1 MVKVFLGLGSNK
13 GDRLKFLTDA
23 VNELEK
29 NPDINIIKSSSIYE
43 TEPWG
48 NKTLSKF
55 LNSVIEIETELK
67 PLELLKELKQVE
79 KELGRVNNEEWTDRE
94 IDIDILFYGSDIVH
108 NQALDIPHS
117 EVENRKFVLV
127 PLKEIAPDFIHPVI
141 NKSIMELLEITG
153 DDSKVNKCNYTFA

>member
-29 NPDINIIKSSSIYE
+29 NSDIDIIKSSSIYE

-48 NKTLSKF
+48 NKTLNKF

-67 PLELLKELKQVE
+67 PLELLRELKWIE
-79 KELGRVNNEEWTDRE
+79 KELGRVNNEKWTNRE

-108 NQALDIPHS
+108 NQTIDIPHS
-117 EVENRKFVLV
+117 EVENRRFVLV
-127 PLKEIAPDFIHPVI
+127 PLKEIASNFIHPVFK
-141 NKSIMELLEITG
+141 KSISELLKCTG
-153 DDSKVNKCNYTFA
+153 DNSEVNKFNYTFV